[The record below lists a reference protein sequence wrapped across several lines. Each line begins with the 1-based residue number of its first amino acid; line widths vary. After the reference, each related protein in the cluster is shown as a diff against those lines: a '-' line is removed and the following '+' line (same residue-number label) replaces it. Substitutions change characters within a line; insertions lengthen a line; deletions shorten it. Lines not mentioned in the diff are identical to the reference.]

1 MQCIKEFN
9 KNDIWGLKIMEILIT
24 GGAGFIGSHILAQ
37 LQGRRDMDVVV
48 FDNLSSGS
56 KEHVPAGMELVEGD
70 ICDEAAVDALFAD
83 HHFDAVIHLAAQTM
97 VPTSVEQPVLDC
109 QINLEGVL
117 HVLEACRTH
126 GTGHILFSSS
136 AAVYGDNLHI
146 PLKETE
152 RLVPTSPYGITKM
165 TTEHYLRVY
174 HELYGMDATVF
185 RFANVYGERQ
195 GEKGEGGVVSIF
207 CKLLSQRQGITVFGD
222 GNQTRDFVYAGDI
235 AQAIIRA
242 LPLKGYHTMNVSTGQ
257 ETSINDLIRSFE
269 KAVGYT
275 VPVQYTAPRTGDILR
290 SVLSNE
296 ALKRDLGFVPE
307 MDLEEGIRR
316 TYDWYRSQWT
326 K

>member
-1 MQCIKEFN
+1 
-9 KNDIWGLKIMEILIT
+9 MEILIT

-70 ICDEAAVDALFAD
+70 VCDEAAVDALFAD

-97 VPTSVEQPVLDC
+97 VPFSVDHPVEDC

-117 HVLEACRTH
+117 HVLEACRIH
-126 GTGHILFSSS
+126 DTGHILFSSS
-136 AAVYGDNLHI
+136 AAVYGDNFHI

-165 TTEHYLRVY
+165 ATEHYLRVY

>member
-1 MQCIKEFN
+1 MKV
-9 KNDIWGLKIMEILIT
+9 LIT

-70 ICDEAAVDALFAD
+70 VCDEAAVDALFAD

-117 HVLEACRTH
+117 HVLEACRIH
-126 GTGHILFSSS
+126 GTRHILFSSS

-257 ETSINDLIRSFE
+257 ETSINDLICSFE

-275 VPVQYTAPRTGDILR
+275 APSSIRHPGRAISCGR
-290 SVLSNE
+290 SSVM
-296 ALKRDLGFVPE
+296 RP
-307 MDLEEGIRR
+307 
-316 TYDWYRSQWT
+316 
-326 K
+326 

>member
-1 MQCIKEFN
+1 
-9 KNDIWGLKIMEILIT
+9 MEILIT

-70 ICDEAAVDALFAD
+70 VCDEAAVDALFAD

-109 QINLEGVL
+109 RINLEGVL
-117 HVLEACRTH
+117 HVLEACRIH
-126 GTGHILFSSS
+126 GTRHILFSSS

-296 ALKRDLGFVPE
+296 ALKRDLGFVPA

>member
-1 MQCIKEFN
+1 
-9 KNDIWGLKIMEILIT
+9 MEILIT

-37 LQGRRDMDVVV
+37 LQRRRDMDVVV

-70 ICDEAAVDALFAD
+70 VCDEAAVDALFAD

-117 HVLEACRTH
+117 HVLEACRIH

-146 PLKETE
+146 PLKETG

-165 TTEHYLRVY
+165 ATEHYLRVY

>member
-1 MQCIKEFN
+1 
-9 KNDIWGLKIMEILIT
+9 MEILIT

-56 KEHVPAGMELVEGD
+56 KEHVPARMELVEGD
-70 ICDEAAVDALFAD
+70 VCDEAAVDALFAD

-117 HVLEACRTH
+117 HVLEACRIH

>member
-1 MQCIKEFN
+1 
-9 KNDIWGLKIMEILIT
+9 MEILIT

-70 ICDEAAVDALFAD
+70 VCDEAAVDALFAD

-97 VPTSVEQPVLDC
+97 VPFSVDHPVEDC

-242 LPLKGYHTMNVSTGQ
+242 LPLKGCHTMNVSTGQ
-257 ETSINDLIRSFE
+257 ETSLNDLICSFE

>member
-1 MQCIKEFN
+1 
-9 KNDIWGLKIMEILIT
+9 MEILIT

-70 ICDEAAVDALFAD
+70 VCDEAAVDALFAD

-117 HVLEACRTH
+117 HVLEACRIH

-296 ALKRDLGFVPE
+296 TLKRDLGFVPE

>member
-1 MQCIKEFN
+1 
-9 KNDIWGLKIMEILIT
+9 MEILIT

-70 ICDEAAVDALFAD
+70 VCDEAAVDALFAD

-117 HVLEACRTH
+117 HVMEACRIH

-257 ETSINDLIRSFE
+257 ETSLNDLIRSFE

>member
-1 MQCIKEFN
+1 MKV
-9 KNDIWGLKIMEILIT
+9 LIT

-70 ICDEAAVDALFAD
+70 VCDEAAVDALFAD

-109 QINLEGVL
+109 RINLEGVL
-117 HVLEACRTH
+117 HVLEACRIH
-126 GTGHILFSSS
+126 GTRHILFSSS

-242 LPLKGYHTMNVSTGQ
+242 LPLKGYHAMNVSTGQ

>member
-1 MQCIKEFN
+1 
-9 KNDIWGLKIMEILIT
+9 MEILIT

-70 ICDEAAVDALFAD
+70 VCDEAAVDALFAD

-117 HVLEACRTH
+117 HVLEACRIH

-296 ALKRDLGFVPE
+296 TLKRDLGFVPA

-316 TYDWYRSQWT
+316 TYDWYRSQWME
-326 K
+326 

>member
-1 MQCIKEFN
+1 MKV
-9 KNDIWGLKIMEILIT
+9 LIT
-24 GGAGFIGSHILAQ
+24 GGSGFIGSHILAQ

-70 ICDEAAVDALFAD
+70 VCDKDAVDALFAA

-109 QINLEGVL
+109 RVNLEGVL

-136 AAVYGDNLHI
+136 AAVYGDNLNI

-207 CKLLSQRQGITVFGD
+207 CKLLSQHQGITVFGD

-235 AQAIIRA
+235 AQAIIRS
-242 LPLKGYHTMNVSTGQ
+242 LPLKGCHTMNVSTGQ

-296 ALKRDLGFVPE
+296 ALKRDLGFVPA

-316 TYDWYRSQWT
+316 TYEWYRSQWT

>member
-1 MQCIKEFN
+1 
-9 KNDIWGLKIMEILIT
+9 MEILIT

-70 ICDEAAVDALFAD
+70 VCDEAAVDALFAD
-83 HHFDAVIHLAAQTM
+83 HHFDAVVHLAAQTM

-109 QINLEGVL
+109 RINLEGVL
-117 HVLEACRTH
+117 HVLEACRIH
-126 GTGHILFSSS
+126 DTGHILFSSS
-136 AAVYGDNLHI
+136 AAVYGDNFHI

-296 ALKRDLGFVPE
+296 TLKRDLGFVPA

>member
-1 MQCIKEFN
+1 
-9 KNDIWGLKIMEILIT
+9 
-24 GGAGFIGSHILAQ
+24 
-37 LQGRRDMDVVV
+37 MDVVV

-70 ICDEAAVDALFAD
+70 VCDEAAVDALFAD

-117 HVLEACRTH
+117 HVLEACRIH

-165 TTEHYLRVY
+165 ATEHYLRVY

-242 LPLKGYHTMNVSTGQ
+242 LPLKGCHTMNVSTGQ

-296 ALKRDLGFVPE
+296 ALKRDLGFVPA

>member
-1 MQCIKEFN
+1 
-9 KNDIWGLKIMEILIT
+9 MEILIT

-70 ICDEAAVDALFAD
+70 VCDEAAVDALFAD

-117 HVLEACRTH
+117 HVLEACRIH

-242 LPLKGYHTMNVSTGQ
+242 LPLKGCHTMNVSTGQ

-296 ALKRDLGFVPE
+296 ALKRDLGFVPA

>member
-1 MQCIKEFN
+1 
-9 KNDIWGLKIMEILIT
+9 MEILIT

-70 ICDEAAVDALFAD
+70 VCDEAAVDALFAD

-109 QINLEGVL
+109 RINLEGVL

-296 ALKRDLGFVPE
+296 TLKRDLGFVPA

>member
-1 MQCIKEFN
+1 
-9 KNDIWGLKIMEILIT
+9 MEILIT

-70 ICDEAAVDALFAD
+70 VCDEAAVDALFAD

-109 QINLEGVL
+109 RINLEGVL
-117 HVLEACRTH
+117 HVLEACRIH
-126 GTGHILFSSS
+126 DTGHILFSSS
-136 AAVYGDNLHI
+136 AAVYGDNFHI

-257 ETSINDLIRSFE
+257 ETSLNDLIRSFE

-296 ALKRDLGFVPE
+296 ALKRDLGFVPA

>member
-1 MQCIKEFN
+1 
-9 KNDIWGLKIMEILIT
+9 
-24 GGAGFIGSHILAQ
+24 
-37 LQGRRDMDVVV
+37 MDVVV

-70 ICDEAAVDALFAD
+70 VCDEAAVDALFAD

-117 HVLEACRTH
+117 HVLEACRIH

-242 LPLKGYHTMNVSTGQ
+242 LPLKGCHTMNVSTGQ

>member
-1 MQCIKEFN
+1 
-9 KNDIWGLKIMEILIT
+9 
-24 GGAGFIGSHILAQ
+24 
-37 LQGRRDMDVVV
+37 MDVVV

-70 ICDEAAVDALFAD
+70 VCDEAAVDALFAD

-109 QINLEGVL
+109 RINLEGVL
-117 HVLEACRTH
+117 HVLEACRIH

-242 LPLKGYHTMNVSTGQ
+242 LPLKGCHTMNVSTGQ

-316 TYDWYRSQWT
+316 TYDWYRSQWM

>member
-1 MQCIKEFN
+1 
-9 KNDIWGLKIMEILIT
+9 MEILIT

-70 ICDEAAVDALFAD
+70 VCDEAAVDALFAD

-117 HVLEACRTH
+117 HVLEACRIH

-165 TTEHYLRVY
+165 ATEHYLRVY

-242 LPLKGYHTMNVSTGQ
+242 LPLKGCHTMNVSTGQ

>member
-1 MQCIKEFN
+1 MKV
-9 KNDIWGLKIMEILIT
+9 LIT

-70 ICDEAAVDALFAD
+70 VCDEAAVDALFAD

-109 QINLEGVL
+109 RINLEGVL
-117 HVLEACRTH
+117 HVLEACRIH
-126 GTGHILFSSS
+126 GTRHILFSSS

-257 ETSINDLIRSFE
+257 ETSINDLICSFE

-296 ALKRDLGFVPE
+296 TLKRNLGFVPA
-307 MDLEEGIRR
+307 MNLEEGIRR
-316 TYDWYRSQWT
+316 TYDWYRSQWRE
-326 K
+326 

>member
-1 MQCIKEFN
+1 
-9 KNDIWGLKIMEILIT
+9 MEILIT

-70 ICDEAAVDALFAD
+70 VCDEAAVDALFAD

-109 QINLEGVL
+109 RINLEGVL
-117 HVLEACRTH
+117 HVLEACRIH
-126 GTGHILFSSS
+126 DTGHILFSSS
-136 AAVYGDNLHI
+136 AAVYGDNFHI

>member
-1 MQCIKEFN
+1 
-9 KNDIWGLKIMEILIT
+9 MEILIT

-37 LQGRRDMDVVV
+37 LQGRRDIDVVV

-70 ICDEAAVDALFAD
+70 VCDEAAVDALFAD

-109 QINLEGVL
+109 RINLEGVL
-117 HVLEACRTH
+117 HVLEACRIH
-126 GTGHILFSSS
+126 GTRHILFSSS

-207 CKLLSQRQGITVFGD
+207 CKLLSQHQGITVFGD
-222 GNQTRDFVYAGDI
+222 GHQTRDFVYAGDI

-269 KAVGYT
+269 KAVGYA
-275 VPVQYTAPRTGDILR
+275 VPVQYTEARTGDILR

-296 ALKRDLGFVPE
+296 ALKADLDFVPE

-316 TYDWYRSQWT
+316 TYDWYCGQWT

>member
-1 MQCIKEFN
+1 
-9 KNDIWGLKIMEILIT
+9 
-24 GGAGFIGSHILAQ
+24 
-37 LQGRRDMDVVV
+37 MDVVV

-70 ICDEAAVDALFAD
+70 VCDEAAVDALFAD
-83 HHFDAVIHLAAQTM
+83 HHFDAVIHFAAQTM

-109 QINLEGVL
+109 RINLEGVL

-296 ALKRDLGFVPE
+296 ALTRDLGFVPE

>member
-1 MQCIKEFN
+1 
-9 KNDIWGLKIMEILIT
+9 MEILIT

-70 ICDEAAVDALFAD
+70 VCDEAAVDALFAD

-109 QINLEGVL
+109 RINLEGVL
-117 HVLEACRTH
+117 HVLEACRIH
-126 GTGHILFSSS
+126 GTRHILFSSS

-195 GEKGEGGVVSIF
+195 GEGGVVSIF

-257 ETSINDLIRSFE
+257 ETSINDLICSFE

-296 ALKRDLGFVPE
+296 TLKRDLGFVPA
-307 MDLEEGIRR
+307 MNLEEGIRR
-316 TYDWYRSQWT
+316 TYDWYRSQWME
-326 K
+326 

>member
-1 MQCIKEFN
+1 
-9 KNDIWGLKIMEILIT
+9 MEILIT

-70 ICDEAAVDALFAD
+70 VCDEAAVDALFAD

-117 HVLEACRTH
+117 HVLEACRIH

-185 RFANVYGERQ
+185 RFANIYGERQ

-316 TYDWYRSQWT
+316 TYDWYRSQWM

>member
-1 MQCIKEFN
+1 
-9 KNDIWGLKIMEILIT
+9 MEILIT

-70 ICDEAAVDALFAD
+70 VCDEAAVDALFAD
-83 HHFDAVIHLAAQTM
+83 HHFDAVVHLAAQTM

-109 QINLEGVL
+109 RINLEGVL
-117 HVLEACRTH
+117 HVLEACRIH
-126 GTGHILFSSS
+126 DTGHILFSSS
-136 AAVYGDNLHI
+136 AAVYGDNFHI

-296 ALKRDLGFVPE
+296 ALKRDLGFVPA

>member
-1 MQCIKEFN
+1 
-9 KNDIWGLKIMEILIT
+9 
-24 GGAGFIGSHILAQ
+24 
-37 LQGRRDMDVVV
+37 
-48 FDNLSSGS
+48 
-56 KEHVPAGMELVEGD
+56 
-70 ICDEAAVDALFAD
+70 
-83 HHFDAVIHLAAQTM
+83 M

-117 HVLEACRTH
+117 HVLEACRIH

-165 TTEHYLRVY
+165 ATEHYLRVY

-222 GNQTRDFVYAGDI
+222 GNQTRDFVYAG
-235 AQAIIRA
+235 
-242 LPLKGYHTMNVSTGQ
+242 Q

-296 ALKRDLGFVPE
+296 TLKRDLGFVPA

>member
-1 MQCIKEFN
+1 
-9 KNDIWGLKIMEILIT
+9 MEILIT

-70 ICDEAAVDALFAD
+70 VCDEAAVDALFAD

-97 VPTSVEQPVLDC
+97 VPFSVDHPAEDC
-109 QINLEGVL
+109 RINLEGVL

-242 LPLKGYHTMNVSTGQ
+242 LPLKGCHTMNVSTGQ

-296 ALKRDLGFVPE
+296 ALKRDLGFVPA

-316 TYDWYRSQWT
+316 TYDWYRSQWME
-326 K
+326 

>member
-1 MQCIKEFN
+1 
-9 KNDIWGLKIMEILIT
+9 
-24 GGAGFIGSHILAQ
+24 
-37 LQGRRDMDVVV
+37 MDVVV

-70 ICDEAAVDALFAD
+70 VCDEAAVDALFAD

-117 HVLEACRTH
+117 HVLEACRIH

-185 RFANVYGERQ
+185 RFANIYGERQ

-316 TYDWYRSQWT
+316 TYDWYRSQWM

>member
-1 MQCIKEFN
+1 
-9 KNDIWGLKIMEILIT
+9 MEILIT

-70 ICDEAAVDALFAD
+70 VCDEAAVDALFAD

-97 VPTSVEQPVLDC
+97 VPFSVDHPVEDC

-296 ALKRDLGFVPE
+296 ALKRDLGFVPA

>member
-1 MQCIKEFN
+1 
-9 KNDIWGLKIMEILIT
+9 MEILIT

-48 FDNLSSGS
+48 FDNLSNGS

-70 ICDEAAVDALFAD
+70 VCDEAAVDALFAD

-109 QINLEGVL
+109 RINLEGVL
-117 HVLEACRTH
+117 HVLEACRIH

-165 TTEHYLRVY
+165 ATEHYLRVY

-242 LPLKGYHTMNVSTGQ
+242 LPLKGCHTMNVSTGQ

-316 TYDWYRSQWT
+316 TYDWYRSQWM

>member
-1 MQCIKEFN
+1 
-9 KNDIWGLKIMEILIT
+9 MEILIT

-70 ICDEAAVDALFAD
+70 VCDEAAVDALFAD

-117 HVLEACRTH
+117 HVLEACRIH

-165 TTEHYLRVY
+165 ATEHYLRVY

-185 RFANVYGERQ
+185 RIANVYGERQ

-242 LPLKGYHTMNVSTGQ
+242 LPLKGCHTMNVSTGQ

>member
-1 MQCIKEFN
+1 MKV
-9 KNDIWGLKIMEILIT
+9 LIT

-70 ICDEAAVDALFAD
+70 VCDKDAVDALFAA

-109 QINLEGVL
+109 RVNLEGVL

-207 CKLLSQRQGITVFGD
+207 CKFLSQRQGITVFGD

-257 ETSINDLIRSFE
+257 ETSINDLICSFE

-296 ALKRDLGFVPE
+296 TLKRDLGFVPA
-307 MDLEEGIRR
+307 MNLEEGIRR
-316 TYDWYRSQWT
+316 TYDWYRSQWME
-326 K
+326 